1 MDSLPTVFLKPGE
14 ADRIVAGHPWIYHG
28 EILRLTRPPA
38 DGELVQ
44 VKDHRQRFLGVGFFN
59 SKSKINV
66 RVLSPERVEVNEQF
80 FEERIRAALAV
91 RQKHLPN
98 ATSFRVVNAES
109 DFLSGLIVD
118 KYEDVLV
125 VQISS
130 LGMDQRK
137 AQIVAALQ
145 KIFSPRAILERSD
158 VASRKFEG
166 LEEANGI
173 LFGECGARTAMSA
186 SSPTEKDADKAVH
199 APSITVNLNGLKF
212 ETDLATGHKTGLY
225 LDQQVN
231 YEAVAHFAKC
241 ENVLD
246 CFSFLGGFGLH
257 AARAG
262 AAHVHFLDQSAEAI
276 EASKRN
282 AAANGLAEK
291 CSFEAVNVFDWF
303 KAQTAVKPHEK
314 VIPRFD
320 LIVLD
325 PPSFTRNRASVPDAL
340 RGYKEIHLRALKLLK
355 PGGTLATFCCSHHVN
370 AATFQDVILSAAY
383 DTRRILRRV
392 ATYSQSPD
400 HPIIPMIPE
409 TEYLKGFAFE
419 VVR

>member
-1 MDSLPTVFLKPGE
+1 MDSLPTVLLKPSE

-28 EILRLTRPPA
+28 EILRLTQQPA

-44 VKDHRQRFLGVGFFN
+44 IKDHRQRFLGVGFFN
-59 SKSKINV
+59 SQSKINV
-66 RVLSPERVEVNEQF
+66 RVLSPDRVEINEPF

-91 RQKHLPN
+91 RKKHLPD

-118 KYEDVLV
+118 KYEDILV

-130 LGMDQRK
+130 LGMDKRK
-137 AQIVAALQ
+137 AQIVVSLQ
-145 KIFSPRAILERSD
+145 KLFSPRAILERSD

-166 LEEANGI
+166 LEEVNSV
-173 LFGECGARTAMSA
+173 LWA
-186 SSPTEKDADKAVH
+186 SSLQAVPGGQAKAWTPTQ
-199 APSITVNLNGLKF
+199 VNLNGLRF
-212 ETDLATGHKTGLY
+212 ETDLAGGHKTGLY

-231 YEAVAHFAKC
+231 YQAVAQFAKGAA
-241 ENVLD
+241 VLD

-262 AAHVHFLDQSAEAI
+262 AAHVHFLDQSADAI
-276 EASKRN
+276 AASQRN
-282 AAANGLAEK
+282 AVTNGLADK
-291 CSFEAVNVFDWF
+291 CSFETVNVFDWL

-320 LIVLD
+320 LIILD

-340 RGYKEIHLRALKLLK
+340 RGYKEIHLRTLKLLK
-355 PGGTLATFCCSHHVN
+355 PGGMLATFCCSHHVS
-370 AATFQDVILSAAY
+370 AGLFQDTLLSAAY
-383 DTRRILRRV
+383 DTRKILRRV

-400 HPIIPMIPE
+400 HPVIPMIPE

-419 VVR
+419 LVR